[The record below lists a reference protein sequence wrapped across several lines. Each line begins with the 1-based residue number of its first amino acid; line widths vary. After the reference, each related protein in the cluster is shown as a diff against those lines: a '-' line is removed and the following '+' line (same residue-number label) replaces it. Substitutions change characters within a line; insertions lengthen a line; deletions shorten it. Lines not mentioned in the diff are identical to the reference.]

1 MLGRGWAESRRWSM
15 WKLWKEGRSFCG
27 CKPAGPR
34 GGVLGQNDGGTLVVC
49 VPAVGPWLSTVP
61 THVERIRAWKDIF
74 SRFPSWKEDQGDLVT
89 AQRFW
94 ACGQARFPSCP
105 SPRQPERC
113 TPSAGSPEPRAPSQP
128 GEEAAGRPAFP
139 FPEPHPHPTLLRG
152 STGLGPVEMRQQV
165 LCTMIIGLSG
175 PEQSWSGLPSA
186 H

>member
-1 MLGRGWAESRRWSM
+1 M

-74 SRFPSWKEDQGDLVT
+74 SRFLSWKQDQGDLVT

-113 TPSAGSPEPRAPSQP
+113 APSAGSPEPEPPASLGKKQQADLHFHSQS
-128 GEEAAGRPAFP
+128 
-139 FPEPHPHPTLLRG
+139 PTPTPPR
-152 STGLGPVEMRQQV
+152 
-165 LCTMIIGLSG
+165 
-175 PEQSWSGLPSA
+175 
-186 H
+186 